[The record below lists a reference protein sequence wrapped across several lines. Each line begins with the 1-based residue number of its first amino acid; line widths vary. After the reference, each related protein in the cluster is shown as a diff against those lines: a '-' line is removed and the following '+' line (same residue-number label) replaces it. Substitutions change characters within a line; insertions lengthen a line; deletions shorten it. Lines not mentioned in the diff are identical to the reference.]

1 MKKFTQLLI
10 IILLGMF
17 SQFSSAQVEGSQ
29 LTGSKEID
37 PTDNLEGFVQG
48 QNNKMKR
55 IIFSRRSLD

>member
-29 LTGSKEID
+29 LTGSK
-37 PTDNLEGFVQG
+37 
-48 QNNKMKR
+48 R
-55 IIFSRRSLD
+55 